1 MPEPSKN
8 PGRRRPGKNV
18 FTTKSGNTIKL
29 NRSLGERVRAKRE
42 AKARKRAAYLSTL
55 PKNRFKRILYRL
67 HPKRQFKYWFSR
79 EGGIMALKIVG
90 IGIVV
95 MFLLM
100 VGVFAYFRKDLP
112 NIKDISGDQL
122 GGSITYYDR
131 TGQTVLW
138 QDYDA
143 VKRVPVDGNKISK
156 YMKDATVAI
165 EDKNFYKHGAFDVQG
180 IMRAGIRDVT
190 NHGGPVEG
198 GSTITQQLVK
208 LNMNW
213 TKDQTLG
220 RKFKELILAV
230 ELEREYSKEDI
241 LNGYLNIA
249 PYGNIEYGVESAARD
264 YFAKSASDLTLAESA
279 MLAAI
284 PQAPSYYSPYG
295 PIYDSGALIGRQHYI
310 LDQMVKQKM
319 ITKDEAAQAKS
330 VDILAEI
337 HPSQPKYDGIK
348 APYFV
353 LSAKQELEEKYGS
366 KTVQRGGWKVT
377 TTLDM
382 RLQDLAE
389 KQVSKGIAQVKKQK
403 GDVAAFAAIDVKTA
417 QMVAL
422 VGGPDFSNPTYGQVN
437 YAKQW
442 LPPGSS
448 FKPYD
453 YVSLIN
459 DTNNTGA
466 GSVLYDT
473 QAPLPGYPCTNK
485 ARPLDG
491 GNCLWDY
498 DFKYPGPLSIRYAL
512 AGSRNVP
519 AVKAM
524 LTVGVNKVIA
534 HAEDM
539 GLKSGYK
546 CFQDEQLTKEGQC
559 YGSAAIGDGAYLH
572 LDEHVNGYAT
582 LSRLGQYIPET
593 YILKITDARGKT
605 IDEWK
610 QPKAKQV
617 IKPEAAYII
626 DDILSDPNASYLK
639 PSRKFHHYKGW
650 KFGIKT
656 GTTNDNKDG
665 LMMSFS
671 TQYAAGVW
679 VGYHNRNIEMST
691 PMENMTQ
698 PILQGWMEGAHD
710 PLKPVDWVKPN
721 GVQTLP
727 AYIVRNHFSSQYEVT
742 PSPSQDLFPSWYKQ
756 SSKSNT
762 SKTVDKVSGKLAT
775 SCTPDLAKDNQ
786 NGANDNVFSAD
797 IFVGTNN
804 SSASGMDDVHHCDDA
819 KPQVTLTAPTNCPS
833 TGCTITAAVTQG
845 THPITSDK
853 FPGAVDLYINGQKV
867 QSQGINTSPA
877 NIYFTY
883 TPSGTGVVNVE
894 VKVTDSVLYEA
905 SDSTSMTITTATT
918 GDNSG
923 HGGSNNTGPP
933 GFFRRNGG

>member
-1 MPEPSKN
+1 MSDSNKI
-8 PGRRRPGKNV
+8 PGRRRPTKNV
-18 FTTKSGNTIKL
+18 YTTKSGNTIKL
-29 NRSLGERVRAKRE
+29 NRSLSERVRASRE

-55 PKNRFKRILYRL
+55 PKNRFKRILYQL

-79 EGGIMALKIVG
+79 EGGIMALKVLG
-90 IGIVV
+90 VGIVV
-95 MFLLM
+95 CFLLM

-143 VKRVPVDGNKISK
+143 VKRVPVDGDKISK
-156 YMKDATVAI
+156 YMKQATVAI

-180 IMRAGIRDVT
+180 IMRAGVRDIT

-208 LNMNW
+208 LNQNW
-213 TKDQTLG
+213 TADQTLA

-230 ELEREYSKEDI
+230 ELEREYSKDDI
-241 LNGYLNIA
+241 LNGYLNVA
-249 PYGNIEYGVESAARD
+249 PYGNIQYGVESAARD
-264 YFAKSASDLTLAESA
+264 YFGKSAADLTLAESA

-319 ITKDEAAQAKS
+319 ITQAQADEAKTT
-330 VDILAEI
+330 DILTEI
-337 HPSQPKYDGIK
+337 KPTQPKYDGIK

-353 LSAKQELEEKYGS
+353 LAAKQELEEKYGT

-382 RLQDLAE
+382 KLQDLAE
-389 KQVSKGIAQVKKQK
+389 KQVAKGLPIIKKQK
-403 GDVAAFAAIDVKTA
+403 GDVAAFAAINVPTA

-422 VGGPDFSNPTYGQVN
+422 VGGPDFTNPTYGQIN

-453 YVSLIN
+453 YVSMVN
-459 DTNNTGA
+459 ETTNTGA

-473 QAPLPGYPCTNK
+473 QAPLPGWPCTNK
-485 ARPLDG
+485 AKPKDG
-491 GNCLWDY
+491 GNCLTDY
-498 DFKYPGPLSIRYAL
+498 DFRFPGPVTVRYAL
-512 AGSRNVP
+512 GGSRNVP

-524 LTVGVNKVIA
+524 LTVGVNKVISI
-534 HAEDM
+534 AESM

-546 CFQDEQLTKEGQC
+546 CFSDTAFKVETQC

-582 LSRLGQYIPET
+582 LSRLGSYIPET
-593 YILKITDARGKT
+593 YILKITDARGKV

-610 QPKAKQV
+610 QPKGKQV
-617 IKPEAAYII
+617 IKADSAFII
-626 DDILSDPNASYLK
+626 DDILSDPNASYLRK
-639 PSRKFHHYKGW
+639 DRKFHRYKDW
-650 KFGIKT
+650 HFGIKT
-656 GTTNDNKDG
+656 GTTNDAKDG

-679 VGYHNRNIEMST
+679 VGYHNRSIEMT
-691 PMENMTQ
+691 GAMENMTQ
-698 PILQGWMEGAHD
+698 PIIQGWMDGAHD
-710 PLKPVDWVKPN
+710 GLKAVNWTKPN
-721 GVQTLP
+721 DVQTLP
-727 AYIVRNHFSSQYEVT
+727 AYIVRNKISAQAEVV
-742 PSPSQDLFPSWYKQ
+742 PSPSTDLFPAWYKQ
-756 SSKSNT
+756 SSKGGGSQ
-762 SKTVDKVSGKLAT
+762 VLDKVSKKIAT
-775 SCTPDLAKDNQ
+775 TCTPDAAKESQSN
-786 NGANDNVFSAD
+786 ANDNMFSAD
-797 IFVGTNN
+797 IFVGTGNKT
-804 SSASGMDDVHHCDDA
+804 SATANDDVHKCDDV
-819 KPQVTLTAPTNCPS
+819 KPSVSVAAPTNCPAS
-833 TGCTITAAVTQG
+833 GCVINVTVSQG
-845 THPITSDK
+845 THPLSSAD
-853 FPGAVDLYINGQKV
+853 FPGTLDLSINGTKV
-867 QSQGINTSPA
+867 QSQTVSAAGN
-877 NIYFTY
+877 Y
-883 TPSGTGVVNVE
+883 TFSYVPTADGAVTVQATI
-894 VKVTDSVLYEA
+894 TDSVLYSGSESATMVA
-905 SDSTSMTITTATT
+905 STATT
-918 GDNSG
+918 
-923 HGGSNNTGPP
+923 TGA
-933 GFFRRNGG
+933 GNGNGNGNH